1 VAKVA
6 QSATA
11 TWPRNMPTRL
21 SSGPRDYFKT
31 NFFLQGCNSNF
42 FFHRDEIQ
50 NGPKLQGLLS
60 YLSQKK

>member
-21 SSGPRDYFKT
+21 SSGPRD
-31 NFFLQGCNSNF
+31 
-42 FFHRDEIQ
+42 
-50 NGPKLQGLLS
+50 
-60 YLSQKK
+60 